1 MVSHSDITSSCH
13 RLGKDCQPSVSVR
26 KRNIEKG
33 PGSRSSRLEEKVDD
47 LVSLL
52 RPQAVEKQS
61 QSTGSG
67 TVSQFASPD
76 LDHLL
81 SPASSSAPPADVVI
95 DTTTGFARF
104 ATPTPTSSSTNE
116 VTVSPL
122 ASYVS
127 LYDIPDATAEEQLE
141 TFRQVFL
148 PLFAFVHIPSSTS
161 ASHLRQR
168 KPFLWL
174 VIMSLTT
181 KSAGQQI
188 IMGDTI
194 RRIVSQQALAEHEK
208 SIDLLLGI
216 LCYIA
221 W

>member
-1 MVSHSDITSSCH
+1 
-13 RLGKDCQPSVSVR
+13 LGKDCQPSASVR
-26 KRNIEKG
+26 KRNVDKG
-33 PGSRSSRLEEKVDD
+33 SGSKASRLEEKVDD

-67 TVSQFASPD
+67 TLSQFASSD

-81 SPASSSAPPADVVI
+81 SPASSSVPPADIVI

-104 ATPTPTSSSTNE
+104 ATPTPAPSSIHGL
-116 VTVSPL
+116 TVSPL

-127 LYDIPDATAEEQLE
+127 LYDIPDATAEEQLD
-141 TFRQVFL
+141 TFRRVFL
-148 PLFAFVHIPSSTS
+148 PLFAFVHIPNSTS
-161 ASHLRQR
+161 ASNLRQQ

-188 IMGDTI
+188 IIGDTI
-194 RRIVSQQALAEHEK
+194 RRIVSQQALAEQEK
-208 SIDLLLGI
+208 SMDLLLGI